1 MTLSIYLS
9 SLSYASNPPQNFSKV
24 PRLVA
29 CRRRSSRACAVE
41 AGSRDDGGETL
52 VVRTDPTS
60 SNAGHWKIESGR
72 EVLTCRICQRSVRR
86 WVTWHGFQVLPVE
99 YWAGLRSKH
108 IELTGGRAS
117 QAAGCCR
124 ARFSG
129 RPGHARLA
137 GSGTCRAYLGAG
149 FGTPAAAMYTP

>member
-1 MTLSIYLS
+1 MTLSLS
-9 SLSYASNPPQNFSKV
+9 LSILSYASNRETPPRTS
-24 PRLVA
+24 RLVA